1 MPEPDTEPKTHYQR
15 LGIKPTASAQQIRR
29 AYRDLSKLYHPDT
42 TDLPAS
48 VATEKFQLL
57 NEAYATLSS
66 SERRWAYDQQM
77 GYSRISVIQ
86 PPADLN
92 TPVSLKRREYKSNAY
107 LDPNDRPLSAGEI
120 FALFILGIT
129 FVACLVLVA
138 TIGLTQG
145 EAALA
150 IPQPE
155 DLLPTEQVMAAPPEP
170 TVSPGFA
177 QNNAEAPLENL
188 APSPSVQSTNPDPL
202 PAPADTSDLADSA
215 EVSPESW
222 VEPPLAQPQVSS
234 RQPSRAPA
242 RIVLE
247 WL

>member
-42 TDLPAS
+42 TDLPAT

-66 SERRWAYDQQM
+66 PERRWAYDQQM

-129 FVACLVLVA
+129 FVACLVLVL

-145 EAALA
+145 ETALA

-155 DLLPTEQVMAAPPEP
+155 DLLPTEQVMVAPTEPAATAE
-170 TVSPGFA
+170 FK
-177 QNNAEAPLENL
+177 QNEAEAPLENS
-188 APSPSVQSTNPDPL
+188 APSVQNSSPKPFPTSADAPVVKPAEANPQ
-202 PAPADTSDLADSA
+202 SLA
-215 EVSPESW
+215 EQP
-222 VEPPLAQPQVSS
+222 AQPQSS
-234 RQPSRAPA
+234 PQQHSSQPVRP
-242 RIVLE
+242 ILK